1 MEQEVKKLSYEELEK
16 AAQQLSVQI
25 QALQQKNEQLVAVIN
40 NLNIENVLQRLDW
53 LWKIVNSETS
63 KISEDFKNYCAE
75 EVVKILTPE
84 SEAENKDTEESK

>member
-40 NLNIENVLQRLDW
+40 KLNIENVLQRLDW
-53 LWKIVNSETS
+53 LWKIVNSETT
-63 KISEDFKNYCAE
+63 KISEDFKKYCAE

-84 SEAENKDTEESK
+84 PEAENKDTEESK